1 MPADGKGLLAPGEV
15 ALIFR
20 VDPRTVANWARAGL
34 LESAR
39 KGRGHRRFDAAQ
51 PLIAG
56 ATAAGP
62 LLTPAEVA
70 WMFQV
75 DAQTVLRWDATGK
88 VTSVRTPGGIR
99 RYAES
104 QFTALLAP
112 EVAA

>member
-34 LESAR
+34 
-39 KGRGHRRFDAAQ
+39 
-51 PLIAG
+51 LIAG